1 MIVKSYAC
9 GQWISGEAEA
19 VALNSAITGEEIG
32 HLQSMQT
39 GFAEMLDYAR
49 SEVGP
54 QLQALSIHDR
64 ANLLKNLAVHLLAKK
79 EDFYQLSLHTG
90 ATRNDSWVDIEGGIS
105 TLFSYSGIA
114 KRELTNQ
121 KFIVEG
127 DMQPLSAKGSFVGH
141 HILTSKKGASVHINA
156 FNFPVWGMLEKI
168 APSLLAGVPVIV
180 KPATVSCFL
189 TEAVVREIVASE
201 ILPKGAVQLIS
212 GSTGD
217 LLDHLTSQDVI
228 TFTGSATTGQ
238 MLKRHPNIMAN
249 NVPFTMEADSL
260 NVSVLAL
267 DVTADMPEFGLFV
280 KEIQREMTAK
290 AGQKCTAIRR
300 ALVPAKML
308 DAVAAALK
316 ARLVK
321 TVIGNP
327 TRDGVQMGALVG
339 ASQCA
344 DVAQQV
350 AILKQDCQQILGD
363 WSEFDVDQSEIAAGA
378 FFPPTVLVCHQP
390 FTAKAVHS
398 VEAFGPVCTLM
409 PYEDNDQAVAL
420 MQLGEGSLAA
430 SVFSFDHQIAF
441 DLIHRAASYHG
452 RMLLLNRES
461 AREST
466 GHGSPMPSLVHG
478 GPGRAG
484 GGEELGGVRAI
495 KHYMQRT
502 AIQGSPNSIMA
513 LTKEYIRGAD
523 RRMGLVHPFRKN
535 FDQLVIG
542 DALKT
547 HRRTVTEADIVNFGC
562 LSGDHFY
569 AHFDEVA
576 AKDSFFGKR
585 VAHGYFVIAAAAGL
599 FVDPGEGPVIANY
612 GIDNLRFIEPVG
624 IGDTIQVTLTAK
636 RKIEKVKKADED
648 RHTGIVI
655 WDVEVHNQHQE
666 LVALYDILTLV
677 ERDQSKVEQL

>member
-1 MIVKSYAC
+1 VIVQSYAC
-9 GQWISGEAEA
+9 GQWISGEASASQLKSA
-19 VALNSAITGEEIG
+19 VTGEVIAEVR
-32 HLQSMQT
+32 SMQS
-39 GFAEMLDYAR
+39 GFENMLCYAR
-49 SEVGP
+49 EQAAP
-54 QLQALSIHDR
+54 PLQELSIHDR
-64 ANLLKNLAVHLLAKK
+64 ANLLKDLAKYLLDK
-79 EDFYQLSLHTG
+79 KDYFYQLSTHTG
-90 ATRNDSWVDIEGGIS
+90 ATKADSWVDIEGGIS

-114 KRELTNQ
+114 RRELTNE

-127 DMQPLSAKGSFVGH
+127 DLQPLSAKGSFAGH

-156 FNFPVWGMLEKI
+156 FNFPIWGMLEKI
-168 APSLLAGVPVIV
+168 APSLVAGVPVIV
-180 KPATVSCFL
+180 KPATVSCYL
-189 TEAVVREIVASE
+189 TEAVVREIVASK
-201 ILPKGAVQLIS
+201 ILPLGAVQLIS

-217 LLDHLTSQDVI
+217 LLDHLSSQDVI

-238 MLKRHPNIMAN
+238 MLKNHPNITRN
-249 NVPFTMEADSL
+249 SVPFTMEADSL
-260 NVSVLAL
+260 NACVLGSDVSV
-267 DVTADMPEFGLFV
+267 DMPEFELFI
-280 KEIQREMTAK
+280 KEIQREMTTK

-300 ALVPAKML
+300 VIVPEAML
-308 DAVAAALK
+308 DKVAEALK
-316 ARLVK
+316 ARLRK
-321 TVIGNP
+321 TVIGDPN
-327 TRDGVQMGALVG
+327 RSEVRMGALVG

-344 DVAQQV
+344 DVAENV
-350 AILKQDCQQILGD
+350 ALLKRDCEQILGD
-363 WSEFDVDQSEIAAGA
+363 WSEFEVNRDEIDAGA
-378 FFPPTVLVCHQP
+378 YYPPTVLVCHKP
-390 FTAKAVHS
+390 FDVESVHS
-398 VEAFGPVCTLM
+398 IEAFGPVCTLM
-409 PYEDNDQAVAL
+409 PYTGNDQAVQL
-420 MQLGEGSLAA
+420 MQMGGGSLAA

-441 DLIHRAASYHG
+441 DLIHRAASHHG

-461 AREST
+461 AKEST

-484 GGEELGGVRAI
+484 GGEELGGIRAI

-502 AIQGSPNSIMA
+502 AIQGSPNSLMA
-513 LTKEYIRGAD
+513 LTKEYQRGAD
-523 RRMGLVHPFRKN
+523 RSMDLIHPFRKN
-535 FDQLVIG
+535 FDQLSIG

-569 AHFDEVA
+569 AHFDEIA
-576 AKDSFFGKR
+576 AADSFFGKR
-585 VAHGYFVIAAAAGL
+585 VAHGYFVISAAAGL

-636 RKIEKVKKADED
+636 RKVKKVKREDED

-677 ERDQSKVEQL
+677 ERAKL

>member
-1 MIVKSYAC
+1 MIVQSYAC
-9 GQWISGEAEA
+9 GHWVTGEAKATELKSA
-19 VALNSAITGEEIG
+19 VTGQVIAQV
-32 HLQSMQT
+32 HSMQT
-39 GFAEMLDYAR
+39 GFSQMLSFAR
-49 SEVGP
+49 DEVAP
-54 QLQALSIHDR
+54 KLHALSIHDR
-64 ANLLKNLAVHLLAKK
+64 ANLLKELAVFLMAKK

-90 ATRNDSWVDIEGGIS
+90 AVRSDSWVDIEGGIS

-114 KRELTNQ
+114 RRELTNEC
-121 KFIVEG
+121 FIVEG
-127 DMQPLSAKGSFVGH
+127 DLQPLSAKGSFAGH

-168 APSLLAGVPVIV
+168 APSLIAGVPVIV
-180 KPATVSCFL
+180 KPATVGCYL
-189 TEAVVREIVASE
+189 TQAVVKAIVDSE
-201 ILPKGAVQLIS
+201 ILPKGAVQLIA

-238 MLKRHPNIMAN
+238 MLKNHPNITRN
-249 NVPFTMEADSL
+249 SIPFTMEADSL
-260 NVSVLAL
+260 NACVLGM
-267 DVTADMPEFGLFV
+267 DVTEDMPEFELFV
-280 KEIQREMTAK
+280 KEIQREMTTK

-300 ALVPAKML
+300 AIVPKLML
-308 DAVAAALK
+308 DKVANTLK
-316 ARLVK
+316 NRLVK
-321 TVIGNP
+321 TVIGDPN
-327 TRDGVQMGALVG
+327 REGVRMGSLVG

-344 DVAQQV
+344 DVTENV
-350 AILKQDCQQILGD
+350 AILKRDCEQVLGD
-363 WSEFDVDQSEIAAGA
+363 WSEFSVDMQEIDAGA
-378 FFPPTVLVCHQP
+378 FFPPTVLICRNPLEVES
-390 FTAKAVHS
+390 VHS
-398 VEAFGPVCTLM
+398 IEAFGPVCTLM
-409 PYEDNDQAVAL
+409 PYTDNDQAVKL
-420 MQLGEGSLAA
+420 MQLGEGSLVA
-430 SVFSFDHQIAF
+430 SVFSFDNEIGF
-441 DLIHRAASYHG
+441 DLIHRAASHHG
-452 RMLLLNRES
+452 RMLLLNRECFK
-461 AREST
+461 EST

-502 AIQGSPNSIMA
+502 AIQGSPNALTA
-513 LTKEYIRGAD
+513 LTKEYMRGAD
-523 RRMGLVHPFRKN
+523 RKVDLVHPFRKN
-535 FDQLVIG
+535 FDQLYVG
-542 DALKT
+542 DSLTT

-585 VAHGYFVIAAAAGL
+585 VAHGYFVISAAAGL

-636 RKIEKVKKADED
+636 RKIKKVKRPDED

-655 WDVEVHNQHQE
+655 WDVEVHNQNKE

-677 ERDQSKVEQL
+677 EREDQQV

>member
-1 MIVKSYAC
+1 VIVQSYAC
-9 GQWISGEAEA
+9 GQWISGEASAGQLKSA
-19 VALNSAITGEEIG
+19 VTGEVIAEVR
-32 HLQSMQT
+32 SMQS
-39 GFAEMLDYAR
+39 GFENMLCYAR
-49 SEVGP
+49 EQAAP
-54 QLQALSIHDR
+54 PLQALSIHDR
-64 ANLLKNLAVHLLAKK
+64 ANLLKDLAKHLLDKK
-79 EDFYQLSLHTG
+79 DYFYQLSTHTG
-90 ATRNDSWVDIEGGIS
+90 ATKADSWVDIEGGIS

-114 KRELTNQ
+114 RRELTNE

-127 DMQPLSAKGSFVGH
+127 DLQPLSAKGSFAGH

-156 FNFPVWGMLEKI
+156 FNFPIWGMLEKI
-168 APSLLAGVPVIV
+168 APSLVAGVPVIV
-180 KPATVSCFL
+180 KPATVSCYL
-189 TEAVVREIVASE
+189 TEAVVREIVASK
-201 ILPKGAVQLIS
+201 ILPLGAVQLIS

-217 LLDHLTSQDVI
+217 LLDHLSSQDVI

-238 MLKRHPNIMAN
+238 MLKNHPNITRN
-249 NVPFTMEADSL
+249 SVPFTMEADSL
-260 NVSVLAL
+260 NACVLGSDVSV
-267 DVTADMPEFGLFV
+267 DMPEFELFI
-280 KEIQREMTAK
+280 KEIQREMTTK

-300 ALVPAKML
+300 VIVPEVML
-308 DAVAAALK
+308 DKVAEALK
-316 ARLVK
+316 ARLRK
-321 TVIGNP
+321 TVIGDPN
-327 TRDGVQMGALVG
+327 RSEVRMGALVG

-344 DVAQQV
+344 DVAENV
-350 AILKQDCQQILGD
+350 ALLKRDCEQILGD
-363 WSEFDVDQSEIAAGA
+363 WSEFEVNRDEIDAGA
-378 FFPPTVLVCHQP
+378 YYPPTVLVCHKP
-390 FTAKAVHS
+390 FDVESVHS
-398 VEAFGPVCTLM
+398 IEAFGPVCTLM
-409 PYEDNDQAVAL
+409 PYTGNDQAVQL
-420 MQLGEGSLAA
+420 MQMGGGSLAA

-441 DLIHRAASYHG
+441 DLIHRAASHHG

-461 AREST
+461 AKEST

-484 GGEELGGVRAI
+484 GGEELGGIRAI

-502 AIQGSPNSIMA
+502 AIQGSPNSLMA
-513 LTKEYIRGAD
+513 LTKEYQRGAD
-523 RRMGLVHPFRKN
+523 RSMDLIHPFRKN
-535 FDQLVIG
+535 FDQLSIG

-569 AHFDEVA
+569 AHFDEIA
-576 AKDSFFGKR
+576 AADSFFGKR
-585 VAHGYFVIAAAAGL
+585 VAHGYFVISAAAGL

-636 RKIEKVKKADED
+636 RKVKKVKREDED

-677 ERDQSKVEQL
+677 ERAKL